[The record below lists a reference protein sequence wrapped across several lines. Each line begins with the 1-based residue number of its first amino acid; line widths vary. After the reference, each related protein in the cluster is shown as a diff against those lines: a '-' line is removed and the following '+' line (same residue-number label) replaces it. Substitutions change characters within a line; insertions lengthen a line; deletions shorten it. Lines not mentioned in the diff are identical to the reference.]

1 MKAAIWCTW
10 ANNCVLKNLGPSQR
24 KYDRAKF
31 SDCIHTKIVDFFA
44 FSKCFCCVSAKSVCE
59 LKKGKRRKKKE
70 NNPPNRNTL
79 CLKVQMRTF
88 YETELCRIREAV
100 LLQMQTIQVLMPLWK
115 TAGTTLW
122 IYSSAYIYL
131 YMNMFK

>member
-1 MKAAIWCTW
+1 MKAAICCTW
-10 ANNCVLKNLGPSQR
+10 ANNCVFKNLGPSQR

-31 SDCIHTKIVDFFA
+31 FRLYPYQNCGLFCL
-44 FSKCFCCVSAKSVCE
+44 SKCFCCVSAKSVCE
-59 LKKGKRRKKKE
+59 LKKRKKKKE

-100 LLQMQTIQVLMPLWK
+100 LLQMQTIQVLMPL
-115 TAGTTLW
+115 
-122 IYSSAYIYL
+122 
-131 YMNMFK
+131 